1 MESQHNLATHDQ
13 SLRNLSTSTSRK
25 LDQLQHI
32 KAAFADD
39 DLMDD
44 AIQEFA
50 KEKESEIEKSTTKN
64 SVNDLD
70 LPGWGSWAGQGAP
83 AVKKKQP
90 RQSRKNT
97 KPSIPRKDANLKHV
111 IINEARDSNISK
123 HLVKNISHPFTGIE
137 QYEATQRVPVG
148 RLWNSEDSY
157 HNMIRPRVTVETG
170 EVIPPLKVYTI
181 LHHVMPCDL
190 YFSMQV
196 TEDIEDEFRRHDAQ
210 KELVKKIVSRK
221 RKHK

>member
-1 MESQHNLATHDQ
+1 MPGDAGNEGNPTNQ
-13 SLRNLSTSTSRK
+13 SLQDLTTPLTSTSRSK
-25 LDQLQHI
+25 PDQLQHI

-50 KEKESEIEKSTTKN
+50 KEKESEIEKSTAKN
-64 SVNDLD
+64 TLDDLN

-83 AVKKKQP
+83 VAKKKP
-90 RQSRKNT
+90 IKLKT
-97 KPSIPRKDANLKHV
+97 KPSEPRKDANLKHV

-123 HLVKNISHPFTGIE
+123 HQVKHISHPFTGIE

-157 HNMIRPRVTVETG
+157 HHMIRPRVTVEAG
-170 EVIPPLKVYTI
+170 EVIPPLEVHNI
-181 LHHVMPCDL
+181 ASCD
-190 YFSMQV
+190 V
-196 TEDIEDEFRRHDAQ
+196 I
-210 KELVKKIVSRK
+210 
-221 RKHK
+221 